1 MGKKQIETMVGLFVL
16 LGALATVF
24 LSLKAANLA
33 SFSFDSTYGL
43 FARFDNVGG
52 LKIRAPVKSA
62 GVTVGRIRSIAFDDK
77 TFQGVVSMEIDKRY
91 QFPTDTSAKIQTSG
105 LLGDQYVGLEPGGD
119 DKSLN
124 SGDTIKMTQS
134 AIVIENLI
142 GQLLY
147 GKAAEGGGKDKGG
160 K

>member
-16 LGALATVF
+16 MGGLAVVF

-33 SFSFDSTYGL
+33 SFTLDSTYSL
-43 FARFDNVGG
+43 SARFDNVGG

-62 GVTVGRIRSIAFDDK
+62 GVTVGRIGSIRFDDK
-77 TFQGVVSMEIDKRY
+77 TFQGVVAMEIDKRY
-91 QFPTDTSAKIQTSG
+91 QFPADTSAKVLTSG

-119 DKSLN
+119 DKNLKN
-124 SGDTIKMTQS
+124 GDTIKMTQS

-147 GKAAEGGGKDKGG
+147 SKAAEGGKDKGG

>member
-1 MGKKQIETMVGLFVL
+1 MGKKQIETLVGLFVL
-16 LGALATVF
+16 LGALAVVF

-33 SFSFDSTYGL
+33 SFTLDATYPL
-43 FARFDNVGG
+43 RARFDNVGG

-62 GVTVGRIRSIAFDDK
+62 GVTVGRIESISFDDK
-77 TFQGVVSMEIDKRY
+77 TFQGVVSLQIDRRFR
-91 QFPTDTSAKIQTSG
+91 FPTDTSAKVLTSG
-105 LLGDQYVGLEPGGD
+105 LLGDQYIGLEPGGD
-119 DKSLN
+119 EKNLKD
-124 SGDTIKMTQS
+124 GDTIKMTQS

-147 GKAAEGGGKDKGG
+147 NKAAESGKDKEA